1 MSPELIQSKP
11 ANQSTDVW
19 SYGVVLWELITG
31 EVPFKGIEEFQIA
44 FLVVEREHVKNLI
57 NLKKRNIMILKEFL
71 LIYLSVYPFHMVVHL
86 FCLVLCNF
94 AGKLIAGRDLHLN
107 RS

>member
-11 ANQSTDVW
+11 ANQSCDVW

-44 FLVVEREHVKNLI
+44 FLVVEREHVIKNYDTLI
-57 NLKKRNIMILKEFL
+57 FVIFLNVFFSNLRDYQFQ
-71 LIYLSVYPFHMVVHL
+71 MVVQE
-86 FCLVLCNF
+86 FYQV
-94 AGKLIAGRDLHLN
+94 
-107 RS
+107 

>member
-44 FLVVEREHVKNLI
+44 FLVVEREHVTTRL
-57 NLKKRNIMILKEFL
+57 
-71 LIYLSVYPFHMVVHL
+71 
-86 FCLVLCNF
+86 
-94 AGKLIAGRDLHLN
+94 
-107 RS
+107 